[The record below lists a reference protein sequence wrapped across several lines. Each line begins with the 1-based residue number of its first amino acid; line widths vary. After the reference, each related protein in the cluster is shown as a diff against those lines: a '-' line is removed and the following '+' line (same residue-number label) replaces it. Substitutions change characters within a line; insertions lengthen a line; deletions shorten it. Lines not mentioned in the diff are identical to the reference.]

1 MIVCQLN
8 DTAVSGDWTVVI
20 LTADG
25 FLPSTI
31 DAPINVPIVVNSVT
45 PNSDV
50 NPLGGDRLVI
60 AGTNFG
66 YDTSSINVTFA
77 DGTTCPVLSAAN
89 TAGAKF
95 PEVVAAQWALE
106 SGWGKHTSGKN
117 NYFGIKGI
125 TGKGSLV
132 RTTEF
137 IAGVEQKVDA
147 WFKDYP
153 SLQDCVTD
161 LVNKWYKDY
170 KGYKG
175 VNRATSPDECAE
187 LLIQEGYATDPNYV
201 TKLINIMRRKDD

>member
-1 MIVCQLN
+1 MCQLN

-60 AGTNFG
+60 SGTNFG

-89 TAGAKF
+89 TTFTCK
-95 PEVVAAQWALE
+95 
-106 SGWGKHTSGKN
+106 
-117 NYFGIKGI
+117 
-125 TGKGSLV
+125 
-132 RTTEF
+132 
-137 IAGVEQKVDA
+137 
-147 WFKDYP
+147 
-153 SLQDCVTD
+153 
-161 LVNKWYKDY
+161 
-170 KGYKG
+170 
-175 VNRATSPDECAE
+175 VNRLKST
-187 LLIQEGYATDPNYV
+187 TDTTADIIV
-201 TKLINIMRRKDD
+201 TINGQ

>member
-1 MIVCQLN
+1 MCQLN

-89 TAGAKF
+89 T
-95 PEVVAAQWALE
+95 
-106 SGWGKHTSGKN
+106 T
-117 NYFGIKGI
+117 I
-125 TGKGSLV
+125 TCK
-132 RTTEF
+132 
-137 IAGVEQKVDA
+137 
-147 WFKDYP
+147 
-153 SLQDCVTD
+153 
-161 LVNKWYKDY
+161 
-170 KGYKG
+170 
-175 VNRATSPDECAE
+175 VNRLKST
-187 LLIQEGYATDPNYV
+187 TDTTADIIV
-201 TKLINIMRRKDD
+201 TINGQ